1 MRDRAGHA
9 NLRRGKWSHLARY
22 PGGMLGF
29 SPGGTHDLV
38 QRIEAGFGF
47 GALERFGKTSG
58 LPLATIADILRI
70 PPRTLARR
78 KATGRLRPEESERLL
93 RFSNLFSKAMDLFE
107 GDVAA
112 VHRWLTRPNRALGYV
127 PPLSYAK
134 TEVGAREV
142 EDLIMRLEHGIFS

>member
-1 MRDRAGHA
+1 
-9 NLRRGKWSHLARY
+9 
-22 PGGMLGF
+22 
-29 SPGGTHDLV
+29 
-38 QRIEAGFGF
+38 
-47 GALERFGKTSG
+47 
-58 LPLATIADILRI
+58 
-70 PPRTLARR
+70 
-78 KATGRLRPEESERLL
+78 
-93 RFSNLFSKAMDLFE
+93 MDLFE